1 MANTATRG
9 SIRDRAKR
17 RADQENSAFISDPE
31 WNDYF
36 AEGMASDIN
45 TDLSKISA
53 LSVVASNAAFRFK
66 GQTVGVRQIGQRL
79 GARYILQGAVRRVGN
94 QVRINAH
101 LIDTETGR
109 QLWAERYQGRLTDT
123 FALQDKV
130 TARIVEALSV
140 KLGAD
145 EMVQLVDHGTK
156 NFEAH
161 DAFLKGQSYARQ
173 YTPEGTAQ
181 AIKMFELALTLDP
194 K

>member
-1 MANTATRG
+1 MSTTPLAAG
-9 SIRDRAKR
+9 
-17 RADQENSAFISDPE
+17 
-31 WNDYF
+31 
-36 AEGMASDIN
+36 ASVDG
-45 TDLSKISA
+45 LYPA
-53 LSVVASNAAFRFK
+53 LRVTVVYT
-66 GQTVGVRQIGQRL
+66 TVNLIPL
-79 GARYILQGAVRRVGN
+79 PAVRRVGN

-130 TARIVEALSV
+130 TARIIEALSV

-145 EMVQLVDHGTK
+145 EMVQLVDHGTEI
-156 NFEAH
+156 FEAH

-194 K
+194 NYSRAGEAIKQILFIHENSGLK